1 VTLQAG
7 RESVAQASE
16 IPGDE
21 NERVRRRVA
30 ELVAIGFCGGPF
42 VAGQGNVTAFP
53 TPPNRDEVGDLIDAV
68 AAGLERCGSVVA
80 IIPAWDSEPALQRLE
95 TVKSAMDATSLAVH
109 ATELPPLAGAVLT
122 SLAGAVAGHAESAGM
137 LFAGLPALERELI
150 IYTWMGSVA
159 GLSKP
164 APSLMQHVAS
174 LWPPTA
180 FGVSLQP
187 DPMIKRLTPNDRAM
201 PFPTSYRPMSLAVSA
216 HGSGDAEW
224 VKEVV
229 VPGLGT
235 PPVKEVAP
243 APGSARWWGTA
254 KLVEAVAYPIDVPV
268 VARRMVQGLSR
279 SLCKWCGELIGSDR
293 CPFCALDRSFG
304 RTDGTNDGGAS

>member
-7 RESVAQASE
+7 RESVAQAGE
-16 IPGDE
+16 IPGE
-21 NERVRRRVA
+21 ETERVRRRVA
-30 ELVAIGFCGGPF
+30 ELVAVGFRGGSF

-53 TPPNRDEVGDLIDAV
+53 SQPGRDDVGDLVDAV
-68 AAGLERCGSVVA
+68 ASGLDGCGNVVA

-95 TVKSAMDATSLAVH
+95 TVKSAIDATSLAVY
-109 ATELPPLAGAVLT
+109 ATEMPPLAGAVLT

-137 LFAGLPALERELI
+137 LCAGLPALERELI

-159 GLSKP
+159 GLAKP
-164 APSLMQHVAS
+164 SPSLAQHAVS

-187 DPMIKRLTPNDRAM
+187 EPLIKRLTRKDRSM
-201 PFPTSYRPMSLAVSA
+201 PFPTSYRPMSLAVSV

-229 VPGLGT
+229 APGLGL
-235 PPVKEVAP
+235 PPVKEVEP
-243 APGSARWWGTA
+243 APGSSRWWGTSR
-254 KLVEAVAYPIDVPV
+254 LVEAVAYPIDVPV

-293 CPFCALDRSFG
+293 CPFCALERSSG
-304 RTDGTNDGGAS
+304 RNDGGAP

>member
-1 VTLQAG
+1 MTLQAG
-7 RESVAQASE
+7 RESVAQAGVV
-16 IPGDE
+16 PGGDI
-21 NERVRRRVA
+21 ERDRRRVA
-30 ELVAIGFCGGPF
+30 ELVAIGFCGGSF

-53 TPPNRDEVGDLIDAV
+53 AQPSRDDIGGLVDGIAS
-68 AAGLERCGSVVA
+68 GLESCGNVVA
-80 IIPAWDSEPALQRLE
+80 VIPAWDSEPALRRLE
-95 TVKSAMDATSLAVH
+95 TAKAAIDATGLAVY

-137 LFAGLPALERELI
+137 LYAGLPALERELL

-159 GLSKP
+159 GLSNP
-164 APSLMQHVAS
+164 SPSLMQHVVS

-187 DPMIKRLTPNDRAM
+187 EPLIKRLTPKDRSM

-224 VKEVV
+224 VREVV
-229 VPGLGT
+229 APGLGN
-235 PPVKEVAP
+235 PPVKDVEP
-243 APGSARWWGTA
+243 AHGSSRWWGTSR
-254 KLVEAVAYPIDVPV
+254 LVEAVAYPIDVPV

-293 CPFCALDRSFG
+293 CPFCALERSLG
-304 RTDGTNDGGAS
+304 RNDGGAS

>member
-7 RESVAQASE
+7 RESVAQAGA
-16 IPGDE
+16 IPAGDT
-21 NERVRRRVA
+21 ERGRRRVA
-30 ELVAIGFCGGPF
+30 ELVAIGFCSGSF

-53 TPPNRDEVGDLIDAV
+53 SQPSRDDFGALIDAV
-68 AAGLERCGSVVA
+68 ESGLDGCGNVIA
-80 IIPAWDSEPALQRLE
+80 IIPAWDSEPALRRLE
-95 TVKSAMDATSLAVH
+95 TVKAAIDANSLAVY

-137 LFAGLPALERELI
+137 LYAGLEALERELI

-164 APSLMQHVAS
+164 SPSLAQHAIS

-187 DPMIKRLTPNDRAM
+187 EPLIKRLTPKDRSM

-216 HGSGDAEW
+216 HGSGDGEW
-224 VKEVV
+224 VREVV
-229 VPGLGT
+229 APGLGN
-235 PPVKEVAP
+235 PPVKEVGP
-243 APGSARWWGTA
+243 APGSSRWWGTSR
-254 KLVEAVAYPIDVPV
+254 LVEAVAYPIDVPV
-268 VARRMVQGLSR
+268 VSRRMVQGLSR
-279 SLCKWCGELIGSDR
+279 SLCKWCGELIGTAR
-293 CPFCALDRSFG
+293 CPFCALERSFG
-304 RTDGTNDGGAS
+304 RTDGGAS

>member
-1 VTLQAG
+1 MTLQAG
-7 RESVAQASE
+7 RESVAQSGA
-16 IPGDE
+16 IPAGDT
-21 NERVRRRVA
+21 ERGRRRVA
-30 ELVAIGFCGGPF
+30 ELVAIGFCSGSF
-42 VAGQGNVTAFP
+42 VAGQGSITAFP
-53 TPPNRDEVGDLIDAV
+53 SQPSRDDFGALIDAV
-68 AAGLERCGSVVA
+68 ESGLDGCGNVIA

-95 TVKSAMDATSLAVH
+95 TVKAAIDANSLAVY

-137 LFAGLPALERELI
+137 LYAGLPALERELI

-164 APSLMQHVAS
+164 SPSLAQHAVS

-187 DPMIKRLTPNDRAM
+187 EPLIKRLTPKDRTM

-216 HGSGDAEW
+216 HGSGDGEW
-224 VKEVV
+224 VREVV
-229 VPGLGT
+229 APGLGN
-235 PPVKEVAP
+235 PPVKEVDPAP
-243 APGSARWWGTA
+243 ASSRWWGTSR
-254 KLVEAVAYPIDVPV
+254 LVEAVAYPIDVPV

-279 SLCKWCGELIGSDR
+279 SLCKWCGELIGTAR
-293 CPFCALDRSFG
+293 CPFCALERSFG
-304 RTDGTNDGGAS
+304 RTDGGAS